1 MRDKPKKEREAHAEK
16 ETGDDWEIEGGVF
29 ATVDD
34 VAGQAAEAERELA
47 AKVEE
52 STEENQED
60 AENQE
65 QAAEFTEGIHE
76 EHSSGTAHT
85 GYATIEE
92 RFLRSAGRRPR
103 NADGGKSRP
112 APVGMTE

>member
-16 ETGDDWEIEGGVF
+16 ETGDDWEIKGGVF
-29 ATVDD
+29 AKVDD

-65 QAAEFTEGIHE
+65 QAAEFTEGIH
-76 EHSSGTAHT
+76 
-85 GYATIEE
+85 
-92 RFLRSAGRRPR
+92 
-103 NADGGKSRP
+103 DG
-112 APVGMTE
+112 AF